1 MSERVTDPL
10 FPDRIARMVE
20 RRYRNGLAAHL
31 RTMSTDDDGP
41 ASRLRSSTSVRPTIE
56 NGSFN
61 SPGRRSGCPANHPG
75 AVGSGSLPG
84 AICVEVSLE
93 C

>member
-1 MSERVTDPL
+1 MSERFTNPL

-20 RRYRNGLAAHL
+20 RRYRNSLAAHV

-41 ASRLRSSTSVRPTIE
+41 ASRLRPSTSLRPTVE
-56 NGSFN
+56 DGCFN
-61 SPGRRSGCPANHPG
+61 TPGGRSGCPANHPG

-93 C
+93 S